1 MAYARGS
8 LPLNQPVHITNRGN
22 DKRQLFFEAVDY
34 ERFIELLGKASE
46 RFAVDVLAYGV
57 MPNHFHL
64 VLRQSEPGAVSAYM
78 HWVSYRN
85 ACHFRKTTATTGLG
99 HVFQRRFWSDVLG
112 NERHYFA
119 ALRYVEANGLRAR
132 LVERAEDWRWGSLW
146 ERVTHGRTLLTDSPV
161 PLPAEWLGVVNGI
174 QPTEELELF
183 LSRRSRRRDAQPA
196 FP

>member
-1 MAYARGS
+1 MAHARGS
-8 LPLNQPVHITNRGN
+8 LPLNCPVHITNRGN
-22 DKRQLFFEAVDY
+22 DRRQLFFEAVDY
-34 ERFIELLGKASE
+34 ERFIDLLGNACK

-64 VLRQSEPGAVSAYM
+64 LLRQSELGAVSAYM

-85 ACHFRKTTATTGLG
+85 AFNFRNTTATTGLG
-99 HVFQRRFWSDVLG
+99 HVFQSRFWSQVIED
-112 NERHYFA
+112 ERHYFA

-161 PLPAEWLGVVNGI
+161 PLPTEWLGVVNGI
-174 QPTEELELF
+174 QPTDELELF
-183 LSRRSRRRDAQPA
+183 RSRKSPGRDARSA
-196 FP
+196 IS